1 MFEDKISSLI
11 WIVVWGE
18 KRMRNFASILLL
30 VVAGSMLC
38 GAKTISRDASS
49 DAYID
54 QVILLLNDLLKTLSM
69 DEFRIRLN
77 IIRNSTQYFEFEVEF

>member
-1 MFEDKISSLI
+1 MK
-11 WIVVWGE
+11 
-18 KRMRNFASILLL
+18 NFASILLL

-54 QVILLLNDLLKTLSM
+54 QVILQSHLYKRSGRSFARAPSKRGPFKGTLDFLNCVMLC
-69 DEFRIRLN
+69 
-77 IIRNSTQYFEFEVEF
+77 